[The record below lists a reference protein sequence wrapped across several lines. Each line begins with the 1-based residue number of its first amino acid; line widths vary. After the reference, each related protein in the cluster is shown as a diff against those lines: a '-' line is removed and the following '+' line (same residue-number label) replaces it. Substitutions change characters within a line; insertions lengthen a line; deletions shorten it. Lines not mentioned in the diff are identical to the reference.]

1 MLSLEFVGRVEG
13 LVFHDPTGRGKT
25 HVATTPGVEATRR
38 GMPVRFFQTAT
49 LVLQLGKAKRDG
61 SLDRLMADI
70 GRAELLILDE
80 FGYAPFDVD
89 GARPLYQ
96 VISARTKGRA

>member
-1 MLSLEFVGRVEG
+1 MLSFDFVGRAED
-13 LVFHDPTGRGKT
+13 LVFHGPTDRGKT

-38 GMPVRFFQTAT
+38 GMPMHFFQTAT
-49 LVLQLGKAKRDG
+49 LVLQLGKDKHDG

-89 GARPLYQ
+89 DTRPLYQ
-96 VISARTKGRA
+96 VISARTKGGA